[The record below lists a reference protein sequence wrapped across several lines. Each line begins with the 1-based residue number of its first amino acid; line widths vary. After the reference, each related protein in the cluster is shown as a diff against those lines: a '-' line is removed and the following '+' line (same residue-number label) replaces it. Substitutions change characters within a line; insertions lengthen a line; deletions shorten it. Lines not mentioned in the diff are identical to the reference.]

1 MDEYNFENNRTGKQE
16 LSIEEWNKLINKIYN
31 KIFLLSWK
39 KKYNNSDILDGEQ
52 WGLEIKLE
60 GKRQLNYYGSNAY
73 PVYWRELIN
82 LFHPYAKNAGVTL
95 RTNGNKMI

>member
-1 MDEYNFENNRTGKQE
+1 
-16 LSIEEWNKLINKIYN
+16 
-31 KIFLLSWK
+31 
-39 KKYNNSDILDGEQ
+39 
-52 WGLEIKLE
+52 LEIKLE